1 MPSSPT
7 PTPTKP
13 SPSPSATGIPAAA
26 KVKSEAGAIA
36 FARFYFD
43 QVNRAWTAPDPGL
56 IVPLGEPGCSTCAE
70 FEKTARQLKSARNR
84 YAADPVTCGSL
95 LAVGGAPKD
104 HQLLH
109 ASVAQHKVNVI
120 NQSGAVVTTD
130 QAKDLELIVELI
142 WKADEWRIWD
152 IGSR

>member
-1 MPSSPT
+1 M
-7 PTPTKP
+7 
-13 SPSPSATGIPAAA
+13 PAAA

-36 FARFYFD
+36 FAKYYFA
-43 QVNRAWTAPDPGL
+43 QVNRAWTVPDPEL

-70 FEKTARQLKSARNR
+70 FEKTAKNLKSERTK
-84 YAADPVTCGSL
+84 YAADPVTCGSV
-95 LAVGGAPKD
+95 LAVSGAPKD

-109 ASVAQHKVNVI
+109 ASVAQHKVDVI
-120 NQSGAVVTTD
+120 NQSGDVVTTD
-130 QAKDLELIVELI
+130 QAKDLNLVVELI